1 MSELIINKISK
12 KFNKK
17 IVLSNISLRIKTGEI
32 LGIFGRNGCGKST
45 LLKILFGV
53 LPSDDQEIVIDN
65 ECFNPASNIK
75 LMNIAYLPQD
85 SFLPDNLTVRDVIP
99 LYYKDGDAQNKIFY
113 DPRIAK
119 IERQRIGTLSLGE
132 RRYFEILLIS
142 RLPHKFL
149 MLDEPFSMV
158 EPIYQDSIKELLIEL
173 KKEKGIII
181 TDHYYRNVLDVSDR
195 KMIIKDG
202 RAIEIDNEI
211 DLIENGYL
219 LESRIKK
226 TQPNK
231 GVCSKC
237 GLV

>member
-12 KFNKK
+12 KFQKR
-17 IVLSNISLRIKTGEI
+17 IVLSDISMRIKTGEI

-53 LPSDDQEIVIDN
+53 LPSDDQEIIMDN

-75 LMNIAYLPQD
+75 LMHISYLPQD

-99 LYYKDGDAQNKIFY
+99 LYYKDGDAQNRIFY

-132 RRYFEILLIS
+132 RRYFEILLVS

-158 EPIYQDSIKELLIEL
+158 EPLYQDSIKELLIEL

-181 TDHYYRNVLDVSDR
+181 TDHYYRNVLAVSDR
-195 KMIIKDG
+195 KMIIKNG
-202 RAIEIDNEI
+202 KAIEIENEI

-219 LESRIKK
+219 HESINIK
-226 TQPNK
+226 N
-231 GVCSKC
+231 SA
-237 GLV
+237 